1 MRDFQQGDIVLFKQ
15 ETAATASYR
24 LGLVGEVYPS
34 LSDGKVSRV
43 LVKYKN
49 PGEKGYRVSERHA
62 CKLVLVIPVDEQ
74 SIIEDA
80 NNSEQVPSA
89 QNDSEQVPFAQDQMG
104 GREDVSG
111 QQVRD
116 QPGGKKEEELTRH
129 LVTPT
134 MLCRLAVSLC
144 GSVMISSEVL
154 SLSTE
159 QFINKY
165 IPYTR
170 WGIE

>member
-43 LVKYKN
+43 LVKYKK

-89 QNDSEQVPFAQDQMG
+89 QNDSEQVPFAQNSSEQVPFAQDQMG
-104 GREDVSG
+104 GGGFFRPAGTRSARG
-111 QQVRD
+111 QGRGAD
-116 QPGGKKEEELTRH
+116 RPDGAYPPRS
-129 LVTPT
+129 
-134 MLCRLAVSLC
+134 RSR
-144 GSVMISSEVL
+144 S
-154 SLSTE
+154 
-159 QFINKY
+159 
-165 IPYTR
+165 R
-170 WGIE
+170 

>member
-1 MRDFQQGDIVLFKQ
+1 MRDFQQGDIVLYKQ

-74 SIIEDA
+74 SIIEDT

-89 QNDSEQVPFAQDQMG
+89 QNDSEQVPFAQNSSEQVPFAQDQMG
-104 GREDVSG
+104 GEDVSG
-111 QQVRD
+111 QQVQD
-116 QPGGKKEEELTRH
+116 QPEDKEEELTDQTELTRPDPDPD
-129 LVTPT
+129 LDDATVGAAGDTE
-134 MLCRLAVSLC
+134 
-144 GSVMISSEVL
+144 SE
-154 SLSTE
+154 
-159 QFINKY
+159 
-165 IPYTR
+165 
-170 WGIE
+170 